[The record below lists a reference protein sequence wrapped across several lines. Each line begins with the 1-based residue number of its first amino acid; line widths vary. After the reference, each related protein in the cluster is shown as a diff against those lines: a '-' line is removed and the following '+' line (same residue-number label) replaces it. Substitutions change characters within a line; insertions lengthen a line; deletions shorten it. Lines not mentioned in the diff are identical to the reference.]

1 MADIS
6 QIAADG
12 ITYNIKDSVAR
23 KYSDISSLPLTN
35 EALSGD
41 YIIISSNGTAKKI
54 SPNVLNNVV
63 NQEVQSGEDFN
74 SYSTVGKYGVIYN
87 YVAQSLRNCPSSYA
101 GVLKVWNAVG
111 DGRVAPAAG
120 SYYYVAQ
127 EYNDYRGR
135 TFRRN
140 GETSG
145 TLTVTWGEWK
155 TYG

>member
-23 KYSDISSLPLTN
+23 NYSNISSLPLTN

-63 NQEVQSGEDFN
+63 NQEVQSGDDFN
-74 SYSTVGKYGVIYN
+74 SYSTVGKYGVVNN
-87 YVAQSLRNCPSSYA
+87 YVAQSLRNCPSSWA
-101 GVLKVWNAVG
+101 GVLTVWNANG
-111 DGRVAPAAG
+111 SGHVAPVDG
-120 SYYYVAQ
+120 YHYYVAQ
-127 EYNDYRGR
+127 EYSDYKGR

-155 TYG
+155 AYG